1 MNKDIMQRVLEL
13 IPAETGMELPPRVFI
28 DMEGEFIDLVEG
40 ISLTAR
46 FPNKDRYMNPM
57 GFMQGGIIT
66 AAIDNTVSPLSYM
79 LGSPNVTQ
87 TISTTFK
94 RPVKKT
100 DRFIIV
106 EASMIEKT
114 ETHIVMQAEVKNDS
128 GKLMANGI
136 AKCVL
141 IKNRKSNEN
150 CP

>member
-13 IPAETGMELPPRVFI
+13 IPAETGMELPPKVFI

-40 ISLTAR
+40 ISLTAS

-136 AKCVL
+136 AKCVF

>member
-1 MNKDIMQRVLEL
+1 MNKDIMQRVLEFM
-13 IPAETGMELPPRVFI
+13 PSDTGMDLPPRVFT

-46 FPNKDRYMNPM
+46 FPNKNCYMNPM
-57 GFMQGGIIT
+57 GYMQGGIIT
-66 AAIDNTVSPLSYM
+66 AAIDNTVSPLSFM

-136 AKCVL
+136 AKCVF

>member
-13 IPAETGMELPPRVFI
+13 MPSDTGMDLPPRVFI

-66 AAIDNTVSPLSYM
+66 AAIDNTVSPLSFM

-94 RPVKKT
+94 RPIKKT
-100 DRFIIV
+100 DRFVIV
-106 EASMIEKT
+106 KASMIEKT
-114 ETHIVMQAEVKNDS
+114 ETHIVMQAEVKSDS
-128 GKLMANGI
+128 GKLMANGV
-136 AKCVL
+136 AKCVF

>member
-13 IPAETGMELPPRVFI
+13 MPSDTGMDLPPRVFS

-66 AAIDNTVSPLSYM
+66 AAIDNTVSPLSFM

-94 RPVKKT
+94 RPIKKT
-100 DRFIIV
+100 DRFVIV
-106 EASMIEKT
+106 NASMIEKT
-114 ETHIVMQAEVKNDS
+114 ETHIVMQAEVKSDS
-128 GKLMANGI
+128 GKLMANGV
-136 AKCVL
+136 AKCVF

>member
-13 IPAETGMELPPRVFI
+13 MPSDTGMDLPPRVFS

-66 AAIDNTVSPLSYM
+66 AAIDNTVSPLSFM
-79 LGSPNVTQ
+79 LGSQNITQ

>member
-13 IPAETGMELPPRVFI
+13 MTSDTGMDMPPRVFC

-66 AAIDNTVSPLSYM
+66 AAIDNTVSPLSFM

-94 RPVKKT
+94 RPIKKT
-100 DRFIIV
+100 DRFVIV
-106 EASMIEKT
+106 NASMIEKT
-114 ETHIVMQAEVKNDS
+114 ETHIVMQAEVKSDS
-128 GKLMANGI
+128 GKLMANGV
-136 AKCVL
+136 AKCVF

>member
-1 MNKDIMQRVLEL
+1 MD
-13 IPAETGMELPPRVFI
+13 LPPRVFS

-66 AAIDNTVSPLSYM
+66 AAIDNTVSPLSFM

-94 RPVKKT
+94 RPIKKT
-100 DRFIIV
+100 DRFVIV
-106 EASMIEKT
+106 KASMIEKT
-114 ETHIVMQAEVKNDS
+114 ETHIVMQAEVKSDS
-128 GKLMANGI
+128 GKLMANGV
-136 AKCVL
+136 AKCVF

>member
-13 IPAETGMELPPRVFI
+13 MPSDTGMDLPPKVFS

-66 AAIDNTVSPLSYM
+66 AAIHNTVSPLSFM

-94 RPVKKT
+94 RPIKKT
-100 DRFIIV
+100 DRFVIV
-106 EASMIEKT
+106 NASMIEKT
-114 ETHIVMQAEVKNDS
+114 ETHIVMQAEVKSDS
-128 GKLMANGI
+128 GKLMANGV
-136 AKCVL
+136 AKCVF

>member
-13 IPAETGMELPPRVFI
+13 IPAETGMELPPKVFI

-136 AKCVL
+136 AKCVF

>member
-136 AKCVL
+136 AKCVF

>member
-13 IPAETGMELPPRVFI
+13 MPSDTGMDMPPSVFS

-66 AAIDNTVSPLSYM
+66 AAIDNTVSPLSFM

-94 RPVKKT
+94 RPIKKT
-100 DRFIIV
+100 DRFVIV
-106 EASMIEKT
+106 KASMIEKT
-114 ETHIVMQAEVKNDS
+114 ETHIVMQAEVKSDS
-128 GKLMANGI
+128 GKLMANGV
-136 AKCVL
+136 AKCVF

>member
-13 IPAETGMELPPRVFI
+13 MPSDTGMDLPPRVFS

-66 AAIDNTVSPLSYM
+66 AAIDNTVSPLSFM

-94 RPVKKT
+94 RPIKKT
-100 DRFIIV
+100 DRFVIV
-106 EASMIEKT
+106 KASMIEKT
-114 ETHIVMQAEVKNDS
+114 ETHIVMQAEVKSDT
-128 GKLMANGI
+128 GKLMANGV
-136 AKCVL
+136 AKCVF

>member
-13 IPAETGMELPPRVFI
+13 MPSDTGMDLPPRVFS

-40 ISLTAR
+40 ISLTAC

-66 AAIDNTVSPLSYM
+66 AAIDNTVSPLSFM

-94 RPVKKT
+94 RPIKKT
-100 DRFIIV
+100 DRFVIV
-106 EASMIEKT
+106 KASMIEKT
-114 ETHIVMQAEVKNDS
+114 ETHIVMQAEVKSDS
-128 GKLMANGI
+128 GKLMANGV
-136 AKCVL
+136 AKCVF

>member
-13 IPAETGMELPPRVFI
+13 MPSDTGMDLPPRVFT

-57 GFMQGGIIT
+57 CFMQGGIIT
-66 AAIDNTVSPLSYM
+66 AAIDNTVSPLSFM

-94 RPVKKT
+94 RPIKKT

-106 EASMIEKT
+106 KASMIEKT
-114 ETHIVMQAEVKNDS
+114 ETHIVMQAEVKNNS
-128 GKLMANGI
+128 GKLMANGV

>member
-1 MNKDIMQRVLEL
+1 MQRVLEL
-13 IPAETGMELPPRVFI
+13 MPSDTGMDLPPRVFS

-66 AAIDNTVSPLSYM
+66 AAIDNTVSPLSFM

-94 RPVKKT
+94 RPIKKT
-100 DRFIIV
+100 DRFVIV
-106 EASMIEKT
+106 KASMIEKT
-114 ETHIVMQAEVKNDS
+114 ETHIVMQAEVKSDT
-128 GKLMANGI
+128 GKLMANGV
-136 AKCVL
+136 AKCVF

>member
-13 IPAETGMELPPRVFI
+13 MPSDTGMDLPPRVFS

-66 AAIDNTVSPLSYM
+66 AAIDNTVSPLSFM

-94 RPVKKT
+94 RPIKKT
-100 DRFIIV
+100 DRFVIV
-106 EASMIEKT
+106 KASMIEKT
-114 ETHIVMQAEVKNDS
+114 ETHIVMQAEVKSDT
-128 GKLMANGI
+128 GKLMAYGV
-136 AKCVL
+136 AKCVF

>member
-13 IPAETGMELPPRVFI
+13 MPSDTGMDMPPRVFS

-66 AAIDNTVSPLSYM
+66 AAIDNTVSPLSFM

-94 RPVKKT
+94 RPIKKT
-100 DRFIIV
+100 DRFVIV
-106 EASMIEKT
+106 KASMIEKT
-114 ETHIVMQAEVKNDS
+114 ETHIVMQAEVKSDS
-128 GKLMANGI
+128 GKLMANGV
-136 AKCVL
+136 AKCVF

>member
-13 IPAETGMELPPRVFI
+13 MPSDTGMDLPPRVFS

-66 AAIDNTVSPLSYM
+66 AAIDNTVSPLSFM

-94 RPVKKT
+94 RPIKKT
-100 DRFIIV
+100 DRFVIV
-106 EASMIEKT
+106 KASMIEKT
-114 ETHIVMQAEVKNDS
+114 ETHIVMQAEVKSDS
-128 GKLMANGI
+128 GKLMANGV
-136 AKCVL
+136 AKCVF

-150 CP
+150 CQ

>member
-1 MNKDIMQRVLEL
+1 MPSD
-13 IPAETGMELPPRVFI
+13 TGMDLPPRVFS

-66 AAIDNTVSPLSYM
+66 AAIDNTVSPLSFM

-94 RPVKKT
+94 RPIKKT
-100 DRFIIV
+100 DRFVIV
-106 EASMIEKT
+106 KASMIEKT
-114 ETHIVMQAEVKNDS
+114 ETHIVMQAEVKSDS
-128 GKLMANGI
+128 GKLMANGV
-136 AKCVL
+136 AKCVF

>member
-1 MNKDIMQRVLEL
+1 MNKNIMQRVLEL
-13 IPAETGMELPPRVFI
+13 IPAETGMELPPKVFI

-40 ISLTAR
+40 ITLTAR

-66 AAIDNTVSPLSYM
+66 AAVDNTVSPLSYM

-136 AKCVL
+136 AKCVF

-150 CP
+150 C

>member
-13 IPAETGMELPPRVFI
+13 MPSDTGMDLPPRVFS

-66 AAIDNTVSPLSYM
+66 AAIDNTLSPLSFM

-94 RPVKKT
+94 RPIKKT
-100 DRFIIV
+100 DRFVIV
-106 EASMIEKT
+106 KAPMIEKT
-114 ETHIVMQAEVKNDS
+114 ETHIVMQAEVKSDS
-128 GKLMANGI
+128 GKLMANGV
-136 AKCVL
+136 AKCVF

>member
-13 IPAETGMELPPRVFI
+13 IPAETGMELPPKVFI